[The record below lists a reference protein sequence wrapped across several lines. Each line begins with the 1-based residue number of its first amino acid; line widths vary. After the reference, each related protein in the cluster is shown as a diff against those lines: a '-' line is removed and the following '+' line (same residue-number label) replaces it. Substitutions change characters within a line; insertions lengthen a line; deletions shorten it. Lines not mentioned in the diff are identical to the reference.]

1 MVESVAPCRP
11 NVMSL
16 KYILSSDPALTAA
29 PTQNQAT
36 AQERKINASKLPVL
50 VNRTG
55 PEVPVHARK
64 SLSNVHE
71 VLY

>member
-1 MVESVAPCRP
+1 M
-11 NVMSL
+11 L
-16 KYILSSDPALTAA
+16 PALTAA
-29 PTQNQAT
+29 PIQNKAT
-36 AQERKINASKLPVL
+36 VQERNITPLPVP

>member
-1 MVESVAPCRP
+1 M
-11 NVMSL
+11 L
-16 KYILSSDPALTAA
+16 LALTAA
-29 PTQNQAT
+29 PIQNKAT
-36 AQERKINASKLPVL
+36 VQERKINTSTPLPVL
-50 VNRTG
+50 VSRTG